1 MVSGGGKEAK
11 MKVGK
16 RIEKTLR
23 DGDGMHEG
31 SDYIDEAIKVVRA
44 IVYIFHSYYLLS
56 CLCINMIL
64 KTCLNPEDRMTLS
77 IHISCRLG
85 FSLH

>member
-1 MVSGGGKEAK
+1 

-44 IVYIFHSYYLLS
+44 IVVGKGVSSVHQHPGIE
-56 CLCINMIL
+56 
-64 KTCLNPEDRMTLS
+64 NPGPV
-77 IHISCRLG
+77 IWY
-85 FSLH
+85 